1 MKMGRPVKEL
11 AATEAERSELEAMIR
26 RSSTGQAVALRARIV
41 LACAGGK
48 GNTEVAAELG
58 VGRMMAG
65 RWRERFRQGRIS
77 GLKDKPK
84 SGRVRRLT
92 DLDEE
97 RVVKMTLETRPKGA
111 THWSARSM
119 AEASGVSRNT
129 VHRIWRKYKL
139 QPHRTKTFKL
149 SKDRQFVE
157 KVQDVVGLY
166 LNPPE
171 KAIVLCVDEKTQIQ
185 ALDRTQPMLQ
195 MRPGQV
201 ERRTHDYKRH
211 GTTSLFAALD
221 CATGKVIGEFHQRH
235 RAQEFIKFLIT
246 VDRSVQ
252 SGLDVHVI
260 MDNYATHKTKEV
272 REWLSKHPRF
282 RFHFTPTSSSWIN
295 LVERLF
301 SSLTTRQLRRGVHK
315 SVAELK
321 EAIMA
326 FLDAVNANP
335 KPFIWT
341 KTAGDIFGRLAK
353 LRAPTSGTG
362 H

>member
-11 AATEAERSELEAMIR
+11 AVTEAERSGLEAMIR

-48 GNTEVAAELG
+48 SNTEVAAELG

-92 DLDEE
+92 DADEE

-111 THWSARSM
+111 THWSTRSM
-119 AEASGVSRNT
+119 AEASGLSRST
-129 VHRIWRKYKL
+129 VNRIWRKFNLK
-139 QPHRTKTFKL
+139 PHRTKTFKL
-149 SKDRQFVE
+149 SNDPQFVE
-157 KVQDVVGLY
+157 KVRDIVGLY
-166 LNPPE
+166 MNPPDR
-171 KAIVLCVDEKTQIQ
+171 AVVLCVDEKTQIQ
-185 ALDRTQPMLQ
+185 ALDRTQPMLP

-221 CATGKVIGEFHQRH
+221 FATGKVIGDFHQRH
-235 RAQEFIKFLIT
+235 RAEEFMKFLST
-246 VDRSVQ
+246 VDRSVDN
-252 SGLDVHVI
+252 SVDVHVVI
-260 MDNYATHKTKEV
+260 DNYATHKTREV

-282 RFHFTPTSSSWIN
+282 HFHFTPTSSSWIN

-315 SVAELK
+315 SVAELE
-321 EAIMA
+321 EAIMDY
-326 FLDAVNANP
+326 LDSVNANP

-341 KTAGDIFGRLAK
+341 RTADQIFAPLAK

>member
-48 GNTEVAAELG
+48 SNTEVAAELG

-65 RWRERFRQGRIS
+65 RWRERFRQARIS

-119 AEASGVSRNT
+119 AEASGLSRNT

-157 KVQDVVGLY
+157 KVRDVVGLY

-171 KAIVLCVDEKTQIQ
+171 RAIVLCVDEKTQIQ

-235 RAQEFIKFLIT
+235 RAEEFIKFLIT

-260 MDNYATHKTKEV
+260 MDRGSACGDPLRHPQDQGGQGMALKAPQVPFPLHSHK
-272 REWLSKHPRF
+272 L
-282 RFHFTPTSSSWIN
+282 
-295 LVERLF
+295 
-301 SSLTTRQLRRGVHK
+301 
-315 SVAELK
+315 
-321 EAIMA
+321 
-326 FLDAVNANP
+326 FLDQPRGAALLQP
-335 KPFIWT
+335 HYQ
-341 KTAGDIFGRLAK
+341 TAPQGSPQERRRTQSGDNGL
-353 LRAPTSGTG
+353 P
-362 H
+362 